1 MLTINERNK
10 LAQLNLPLD
19 RYGQPLKVGDTIL
32 TKAYGSPALD
42 YLATIKRINAK
53 SVSVIVERRRWDH
66 GEYAPRP
73 SGYSGRWD
81 YYPNR
86 KLKTELVP
94 MRRSFLDLI
103 LIPPT
108 FKDTLDQA
116 AANCI
121 HNYPEAF
128 I

>member
-1 MLTINERNK
+1 MLTINERNQ
-10 LAQLNLPLD
+10 LAKLNLPLD

-53 SVSVIVERRRWDH
+53 SVSVTLERRRWIH
-66 GEYAPRP
+66 GELAPRP
-73 SGYSGRWD
+73 SGYSGIWD

-86 KLKTELVP
+86 TIQIELVSK
-94 MRRSFLDLI
+94 RRPFLDTI
-103 LIPPT
+103 LIPST
-108 FKDTLDQA
+108 FKDILNQA

-121 HNYPEAF
+121 DNYPEAF